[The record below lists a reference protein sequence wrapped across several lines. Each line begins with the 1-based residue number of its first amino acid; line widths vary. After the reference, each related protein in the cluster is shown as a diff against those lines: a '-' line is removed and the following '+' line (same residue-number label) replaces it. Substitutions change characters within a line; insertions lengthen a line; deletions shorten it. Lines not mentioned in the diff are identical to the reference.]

1 MRPFRQCGRLAAERL
16 MRAVRLLAADTTGF
30 AGGGGFRR
38 VEFDEH
44 AASVPRCEMTRRRW

>member
-16 MRAVRLLAADTTGF
+16 MRAARLLAADTTGF

-38 VEFDEH
+38 AEFDEH

>member
-16 MRAVRLLAADTTGF
+16 MRAARLLAADTTGF
-30 AGGGGFRR
+30 AGGGGFWR

-44 AASVPRCEMTRRRW
+44 AASVP